1 MKKITAICYIG
12 ASSSH
17 RLERNFM
24 GALPIVHKTKL
35 NREQTYFV
43 HAPELEK
50 LLADCAVY
58 SQLCLNFS
66 DDPSSY
72 KSNYDRF
79 VKQEGKLVI
88 LSVRYTPPSEESPGD
103 GQSEAQRPYQ
113 LNVYATV
120 KGLRND
126 LIQQFEAGHYATL
139 KEWLNEDQDQVWLKK
154 PHAIQ
159 FLIDIATEEIEVA
172 YDIDFDHYS
181 RHSHRQ
187 RFRTDIRRH

>member
-1 MKKITAICYIG
+1 
-12 ASSSH
+12 
-17 RLERNFM
+17 M

-43 HAPELEK
+43 HAPDLEK
-50 LLADCAVY
+50 QLADCAVHN
-58 SQLCLNFS
+58 QLCLNFS
-66 DDPSSY
+66 DDPSRY

-88 LSVRYTPPSEESPGD
+88 LSVRYTPPVEDRP
-103 GQSEAQRPYQ
+103 EAETADDARPYQ

-120 KGLRND
+120 KGLRTD
-126 LIQQFEAGHYATL
+126 LIEQFEGEHFATL
-139 KEWLNEDQDQVWLKK
+139 KEWLNEPKDQVWLKK

-159 FLIDIATEEIEVA
+159 FLIDVATEEIEVD
-172 YDIDFDHYS
+172 YDIDFDNYS
-181 RHSHRQ
+181 RHSLRQ